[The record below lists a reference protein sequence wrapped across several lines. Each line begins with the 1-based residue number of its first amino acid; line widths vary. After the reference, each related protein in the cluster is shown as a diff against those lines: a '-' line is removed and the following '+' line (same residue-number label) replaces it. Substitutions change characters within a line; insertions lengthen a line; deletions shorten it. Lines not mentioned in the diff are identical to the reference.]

1 MPASTES
8 GWPPATTPRRPR
20 TTGRNVSA
28 WEIRKVAPNTA
39 SEVAIERKQR
49 NRRWFII
56 LDKPPSQADLK
67 EFYSS
72 SVPES
77 TKTNRG
83 MCILRMIHGRDAR
96 AARLHFL
103 ETPSQ

>member
-28 WEIRKVAPNTA
+28 WEIRNVATNTA
-39 SEVAIERKQR
+39 SEVTIERKQR

-56 LDKPPSQADLK
+56 LIKPPSQADLK
-67 EFYSS
+67 EFYAS

-77 TKTNRG
+77 TKTKKCRLAG
-83 MCILRMIHGRDAR
+83 LRKLAGCNYGKNFTI
-96 AARLHFL
+96 
-103 ETPSQ
+103 